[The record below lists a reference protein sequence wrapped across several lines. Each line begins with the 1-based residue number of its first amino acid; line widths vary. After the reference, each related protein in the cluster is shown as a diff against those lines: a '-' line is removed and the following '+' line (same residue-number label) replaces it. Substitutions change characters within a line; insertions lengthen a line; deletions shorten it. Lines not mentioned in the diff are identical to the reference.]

1 MPLLISV
8 QNETLLSLI
17 SNCLVG
23 WFLTKLVTAVPE
35 ATGTPRFTRGDRQAA
50 PKEQAAQA
58 KMGEKE
64 EQIKDSP
71 EKSKYF

>member
-1 MPLLISV
+1 MPLLINV

-35 ATGTPRFTRGDRQAA
+35 ATGTPRFTRGDRQVA
-50 PKEQAAQA
+50 PKEQAAPDRRFQA

-64 EQIKDSP
+64 EQIKQ
-71 EKSKYF
+71 